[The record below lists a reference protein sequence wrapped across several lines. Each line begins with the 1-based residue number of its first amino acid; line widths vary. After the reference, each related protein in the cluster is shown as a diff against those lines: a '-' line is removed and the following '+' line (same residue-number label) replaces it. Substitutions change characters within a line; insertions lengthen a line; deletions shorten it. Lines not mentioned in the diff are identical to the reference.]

1 MKCTCIQCIYI
12 NTTLVSRNN
21 VGTAQQGFR
30 LRKWVVQKKSY
41 IRFWN
46 CLLRQV
52 ILLRTFRFVYICSN
66 KEIWRFFWFF
76 LLLLL
81 LLRLC
86 CCIVVVL
93 IVLSFQLLLK
103 RCCCFPVIVV
113 VDVVVNSICCRSCL
127 SVRFY
132 CCPFTVFFVFVVAEV
147 WLTYTVALS
156 TWMSRKYK
164 LARDH

>member
-1 MKCTCIQCIYI
+1 MWVSLNKAFDWESELFKKKVTYDFGIVYWDKLYYWELSDSFIY
-12 NTTLVSRNN
+12 
-21 VGTAQQGFR
+21 FR
-30 LRKWVVQKKSY
+30 TKKSGEKSF
-41 IRFWN
+41 I
-46 CLLRQV
+46 
-52 ILLRTFRFVYICSN
+52 
-66 KEIWRFFWFF
+66 
-76 LLLLL
+76 LLLL

>member
-1 MKCTCIQCIYI
+1 MSC
-12 NTTLVSRNN
+12 S
-21 VGTAQQGFR
+21 
-30 LRKWVVQKKSY
+30 KKKLHTILELFTETSY
-41 IRFWN
+41 IIENFPIRLYMFEQRN
-46 CLLRQV
+46 L
-52 ILLRTFRFVYICSN
+52 
-66 KEIWRFFWFF
+66 EIFLIFFL

-147 WLTYTVALS
+147 
-156 TWMSRKYK
+156 
-164 LARDH
+164 